1 MSYQSKYFNINS
13 FFDKSLE
20 KSGWTRDK
28 FELALKNLENMNK
41 KELQQLCEKIGNIND
56 KKFFETEDERVLI
69 NYLIDDVDTKDL
81 IRELGLS

>member
-1 MSYQSKYFNINS
+1 MSYQLKYFNINS

-56 KKFFETEDERVLI
+56 KKFFETEDERALI
-69 NYLIDDVDTKDL
+69 NYLIDDVDAKDL
-81 IRELGLS
+81 IRELGLL